1 MAEERAQMNNQ
12 EYSNLNKYYNII
24 ISQLSLII
32 NIIMIYLIKYIDGI
46 NNIVTICFCFFEFYE
61 CNMILYEII
70 FTIKTIIS
78 SMYIIIKSLKIFLRS
93 YHLEIFLDMLRIIVK
108 EKNNNNVEFTQAIRK
123 FGCIFQ

>member
-123 FGCIFQ
+123 FGSIFQ